1 MEEIPMSNE
10 HDVTVTRTIHA
21 GPARVWEVLTG
32 ADNVE
37 LWMMGAKV
45 DSTWQPGASIT
56 WSGEYDGKS
65 FTDTGEVVEAEPG
78 RRLVHT
84 HTSGG
89 QEHQLRWK
97 LDDAEGSTKL
107 TLVQSGASSAEE
119 ADQFKQSWGAML
131 DKLREVAESGSGG

>member
-1 MEEIPMSNE
+1 MSNE

-21 GPARVWEVLTG
+21 DSTRVWDVLTG
-32 ADNVE
+32 PDNVE
-37 LWMMGAKV
+37 QWMMGAKV
-45 DSTWQPGASIT
+45 ESTWQPGASIR
-56 WSGEYDGKS
+56 WSGDYDGKS

-78 RRLVHT
+78 RLLVHT

-89 QEHQLRWK
+89 QEHRLRWK
-97 LDDAEGSTKL
+97 LDDGDGSTKL

-131 DKLREVAESGSGG
+131 DQLRDVAEADSTS